1 MGRWRFAARRGVA
14 LWLALLTSTFVFPAH
29 LGSAGTT
36 GWGTPELLA
45 TADLP
50 IDEYGNVGTL
60 TSPQIS
66 MRPEGSAVAM
76 WWQADGDRSNIWAA
90 HFIESRWTA
99 PEAIGTGG
107 SYDWLDVAVDPTG
120 AALAVWA
127 NSSSSESGDIEHTV
141 YASRFAPGA
150 GWGVPT
156 KVGTGWGPQ
165 VAVDSEGNAL
175 VVWTELLLD
184 QPGFYGE
191 KQRVW
196 ANRFVPRSGW
206 GLPTLIEAE
215 RGGLAD
221 IAIDAWGNAVV
232 GWWCE
237 DECASANTHLPM
249 VSRYTPEEGW
259 EAPTVL
265 EGRSHRVQVAMRSD
279 GTAVALWAL
288 GTAPLRVSRYVPATG
303 WETSTELVGA
313 GAAEVVTAPY
323 DVAAGG
329 EGTAIAAWSFGSVT
343 QPTWS
348 EPEQDPYYNRQVY
361 ASRFA
366 PEVGWQVAT
375 ALSKETGAVVVRD
388 VRSVAMDPEG
398 DGVVVWTEHDGART
412 SVWASHYA
420 RGRGWGDSETIS
432 EALPAVDS
440 WVKHYWQMSAEVAM
454 DREGRAIAIWSQS
467 SGNRTEVWASRYI
480 PPPPWESDLLSLD
493 AKVLVL
499 VAANVVL
506 AVGLTVLFVSHRT
519 LRKRVRPREEIAAE
533 GHNPDHR
540 ERGNRLV
547 SKRTASH
554 RGGAASPPGWRRW
567 PANNAALRLTAKE
580 RILLHLLDFARH
592 SNTTEFPP
600 ELTSTGIAMAVGI
613 DGRHVAQYLRPLVKE
628 GLVLEKT
635 ARVRGA
641 LQRRKVYVLD
651 AEGWRSATG
660 IRERVLFLTVRVRDE
675 SGDRQ
680 ATVAEIL
687 AATHGHRKL
696 LDVVREA
703 TEVGF
708 VALSAR

>member
-1 MGRWRFAARRGVA
+1 MGRWPFAARRGVA

-66 MRPEGSAVAM
+66 MRPGGSAVAM

-348 EPEQDPYYNRQVY
+348 EQDYNRQVY

-454 DREGRAIAIWSQS
+454 DREGPADEPDRRGAGAEAVERRLPGGNHAGLVGKPEVVVGGEDDDLAPALHLHPGRLGAFQEVKPLIGAVADELLQLGSDPVLQRIAHGHTSRITLPAWPSLMTWIASAMRS
-467 SGNRTEVWASRYI
+467 SGKRWVMTGRGSSCPAR
-480 PPPPWESDLLSLD
+480 
-493 AKVLVL
+493 
-499 VAANVVL
+499 
-506 AVGLTVLFVSHRT
+506 
-519 LRKRVRPREEIAAE
+519 RKRCI
-533 GHNPDHR
+533 
-540 ERGNRLV
+540 
-547 SKRTASH
+547 
-554 RGGAASPPGWRRW
+554 WCQ
-567 PANNAALRLTAKE
+567 
-580 RILLHLLDFARH
+580 
-592 SNTTEFPP
+592 
-600 ELTSTGIAMAVGI
+600 
-613 DGRHVAQYLRPLVKE
+613 VAYILRPV
-628 GLVLEKT
+628 T
-635 ARVRGA
+635 P
-641 LQRRKVYVLD
+641 
-651 AEGWRSATG
+651 
-660 IRERVLFLTVRVRDE
+660 
-675 SGDRQ
+675 
-680 ATVAEIL
+680 
-687 AATHGHRKL
+687 
-696 LDVVREA
+696 
-703 TEVGF
+703 
-708 VALSAR
+708 